1 MEVTGA
7 IPLRPEDRS
16 SLAPTYMV
24 FLIGKLNAW
33 DASATDGLNCKG
45 FSGVG
50 SDGEYNY
57 YTPYHNGSAY
67 HGIILRQKIFGVF
80 KDASSWE
87 AFDAGS
93 VDGLT
98 TKGYFGNSIFD
109 GQFMYFTPNNNG
121 SVSGIVLRYDTTKPF
136 KSSTSWEAYNA
147 GSVDSLTTKGFRG
160 AVFDGQFI
168 YFVPYHNGAY
178 NGIILRYDTTKPF
191 KSLTSWE
198 AYDLDGMAGG
208 AAKGYWGAVVLENFI
223 YFSPYQNA
231 ASTYHGQ
238 ILRYDMTRPFKSAA
252 AWVVF
257 NAATV
262 SANCK
267 GLGAPCTDGQFVYF
281 PNAVYGLI
289 LRYDSTLPF
298 NDVDSYA
305 TFDIANLSENNEVH
319 NSCCVQGHYV
329 AFSPSRYTIL
339 VYDTEKPFSDS
350 GSWTEK
356 EVAGADNSDIW
367 GYLGSYSDPNY
378 VYFAPYQQYV
388 GSASSVHG
396 TVLRG
401 RIDPCPSQ
409 EFPGPGEEN
418 FSEYMLDDVGDY
430 LSVSSGR
437 ASAVGMEP
445 DMIALLYQDYGKDCF
460 DGFEILFDL
469 RISSIVTYSDDGD
482 YGEMCTLSLSNRH
495 SSYDPSLTD
504 ANDPCVCFVA
514 EFAAD
519 RSLDGLYLYLNK
531 LYTAGSGYSISTG
544 TTYYC
549 KLTRPDGGNT
559 VTLRIYSNAARTTL
573 LATLTES
580 GFPTSLKWRYIY
592 AMRGSDSGEWQ
603 ASYYLENLNVV
614 SY

>member
-1 MEVTGA
+1 MGLKIFLKILGV
-7 IPLRPEDRS
+7 II
-16 SLAPTYMV
+16 MV

-33 DASATDGLNCKG
+33 DASATDSLTCKG

-57 YTPYHNGSAY
+57 YTPYHNGSVY
-67 HGIILRQKIFGVF
+67 HGIVLRQKIFGVF

-87 AFDAGS
+87 AYDAGS

-98 TKGYFGNSIFD
+98 TKGYFGNPIFD

-147 GSVDSLTTKGFRG
+147 GYVDSLTTKGFRG
-160 AVFDGQFI
+160 AVFAGQFI

-178 NGIILRYDTTKPF
+178 NGIVLRYDTTKPF
-191 KSLTSWE
+191 KSSTSWE
-198 AYDLDGMAGG
+198 AYDLGGMAGG
-208 AAKGYWGAVVLENFI
+208 AAKGYWGAAVLENFI

-238 ILRYDMTRPFKSAA
+238 ILRYDMSKPFKSAG
-252 AWVVF
+252 AWTVF

-298 NDVDSYA
+298 TDSGSYA
-305 TFDIANLSENNEVH
+305 TFDIANLSENTESH

-339 VYDTEKPFSDS
+339 VYDTEKPFTDP

-356 EVAGADNSDIW
+356 EVAGADNSGIW
-367 GYLGSYSDPNY
+367 GYLGSYSDLNY

-437 ASAVGMEP
+437 VSAVGMEP
-445 DMIALLYQDYGKDCF
+445 DMVALLYQDYGKDCF

-469 RISSIVTYSDDGD
+469 RISSIVTYSDYGD
-482 YGEMCTLSLSNRH
+482 YGEICTLSLSNRH

-504 ANDPCVCFVA
+504 ANDPCICLVA

-531 LYTAGSGYSISTG
+531 LYTAGSGYAISTG

-549 KLTRPDGGNT
+549 KLTRPDGNGT
-559 VTLRIYSNAARTTL
+559 VTLRIYSNSARTTL

-580 GFPTSLKWRYIY
+580 GFPTTLKWRYLY

-603 ASYYLENLNVV
+603 ASYYLENLNVI

>member
-1 MEVTGA
+1 MGLKIFLKILGV
-7 IPLRPEDRS
+7 II
-16 SLAPTYMV
+16 MV

-33 DASATDGLNCKG
+33 DASATDSLTCKG

-67 HGIILRQKIFGVF
+67 HGIVLRQKIFGVF

-87 AFDAGS
+87 AYDAGS
-93 VDGLT
+93 VDGLI
-98 TKGYFGNSIFD
+98 TKGYFGNPIFD

-267 GLGAPCTDGQFVYF
+267 VLGAPCTDGQFVYF

-504 ANDPCVCFVA
+504 ANDPCICFVA

-519 RSLDGLYLYLNK
+519 RSLDGLYLYLGK
-531 LYTAGSGYSISTG
+531 IYTTGTGYSISTG

-559 VTLRIYSNAARTTL
+559 VTLRIYSNAARSTL